1 MNMKFCPNCGS
12 PLEEGAVTCPNCGDP
27 LTLKAEPAPAVYVD
41 PMDHTAEFEAGDI
54 SDNKVI
60 AMLPYLLG
68 VIGLIIAL
76 LARSDSPYA
85 NFHVRQYLKICVCE
99 AIIAICSAVLCWTIL
114 VPIAGGICVVI
125 LLVVRV
131 ICFFQIC
138 KGQAKEPA
146 IVGKLGFLK

>member
-1 MNMKFCPNCGS
+1 MKFCPNCGS
-12 PLEEGAVTCPNCGDP
+12 PLEEGAVSCPNCGDP
-27 LTLKAEPAPAVYVD
+27 LTLKAEPAAAPYVD
-41 PMDHTAEFEAGDI
+41 PMDHTGEFEAADI

-60 AMLPYLLG
+60 AMLPFILG
-68 VIGLIIAL
+68 VVGLIVAL

-85 NFHVRQYLKICVCE
+85 NFHVRQFLKICVCE
-99 AIIAICSAVLCWTIL
+99 AIIAICSAVLCWTII
-114 VPIAGGICVVI
+114 VPLAGAICCVI
-125 LLVVRV
+125 LFVVRI